1 MTNCQTRGEILKYQ
15 YSDAGNLFL
24 SHSLIGHVLSLF
36 KSIALDPM
44 SAFILVTH
52 ASSSLFD
59 SSLHD
64 IQLSL
69 KTLGSILS
77 MIRSSS
83 VCRCRWALAF
93 QPFTPNQ
100 LLVECESKSKL
111 PDRCIKNF
119 KLSKGIVKIVVAL
132 GKCM

>member
-44 SAFILVTH
+44 SAFILVAH
-52 ASSSLFD
+52 VSSSLFD

-69 KTLGSILS
+69 KALGSIIS
-77 MIRSSS
+77 MIRSSGVS
-83 VCRCRWALAF
+83 DERWLF
-93 QPFTPNQ
+93 
-100 LLVECESKSKL
+100 S
-111 PDRCIKNF
+111 
-119 KLSKGIVKIVVAL
+119 LSPQTNY
-132 GKCM
+132 